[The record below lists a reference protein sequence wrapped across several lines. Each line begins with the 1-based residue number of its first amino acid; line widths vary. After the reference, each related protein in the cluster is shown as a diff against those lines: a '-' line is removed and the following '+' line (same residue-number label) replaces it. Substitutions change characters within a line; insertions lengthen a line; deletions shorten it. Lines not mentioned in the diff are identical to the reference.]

1 MHSIRSLL
9 LVTGAILGFAVLAPP
24 ASAAA
29 FVPFTLTKTCV
40 GGSPPTICTISA
52 SSIPALIGAKIYY
65 YGSAG
70 LPGTLT
76 FLSSMVVIVTIAGDT
91 ASGYCNV
98 YSALPSRD
106 GMCAFHDG
114 SGALADLQAVAKVT
128 RAAAVPPATQAV
140 WSWIGE
146 AASPPAPPPGP

>member
-1 MHSIRSLL
+1 MNSIRSLL

-29 FVPFTLTKTCV
+29 FVPFTVTKTCA
-40 GGSPPTICTISA
+40 GSSPNICTISA

-65 YGSAG
+65 YGPAPSTPAFFG
-70 LPGTLT
+70 
-76 FLSSMVVIVTIAGDT
+76 SMVVIVTVAGDT

-114 SGALADLQAVAKVT
+114 TGALADLQAIAKVT

-140 WSWIGE
+140 WSWTGVE
-146 AASPPAPPPGP
+146 THLGP

>member
-9 LVTGAILGFAVLAPP
+9 LVTGAILGFAILATP
-24 ASAAA
+24 ASSAA
-29 FVPFTLTKTCV
+29 FVPFTVTKTCV
-40 GGSPPTICTISA
+40 GGTPSICTISA

-65 YGSAG
+65 YGHAG
-70 LPGTLT
+70 LPVNPT
-76 FLSSMVVIVTIAGDT
+76 FLSSAVVIVTEDGDT

-114 SGALADLQAVAKVT
+114 TGALADLQAVAKVT
-128 RAAAVPPATQAV
+128 RADPVPPAQAI

-146 AASPPAPPPGP
+146 AASPPALPPGP